1 MAIYHLSVQVI
12 SRGQGRS
19 GVAAAAYRAGAKLD
33 DARQGLTHDY
43 TRRSDVRETWIQA
56 PKEAPTWV
64 TDRQTLWT
72 AIDAAEKR
80 KDAQTARE
88 VTVALPRE
96 LTPAQ
101 QREAVHEFVQA
112 AFIERGMVADVA
124 LHEGHNDQE
133 PNPHAHILLT
143 TRTLTADGFGP
154 KNRDWNAKDLLVTW
168 RTQWEVTCNEALEE
182 AKQTVRID
190 ARSLAAQGV
199 TDRLPTVHEGVAVRQ
214 MERRG
219 HQTDRGDINRAV
231 RAHQTAV
238 VDLAEVRQA
247 RSALRSLQPQ
257 LDHAEAWRGQAGWP
271 EPARQRLRGWEEQA
285 GRVLTRTEVTQWV
298 QAAQDE
304 VSRAKA
310 TEQEAL
316 RLVQVSEPG
325 PLQRTQTQLMAVVQ
339 QAQEAQARLQD
350 DFSGLRGWW
359 TRWRNPREYQT
370 LQDRVEKRPW
380 AEAQLQALQAPWAA
394 QEALATQNQ
403 AACQAARAT
412 REAVEAKLARWQS
425 LLDQPWTPA
434 EQAEMK
440 AKAQAPKKPNPQRQ
454 GPSQPLSPTEAVT
467 IRTVDSHG
475 RERVPTPPPPKRPRP
490 ARDGQDRGYSR

>member
-19 GVAAAAYRAGAKLD
+19 CVAAAAYRAGVRLED
-33 DARQGLTHDY
+33 ERQGLTQDY
-43 TRRSDVRETWIQA
+43 SRRGDVRETWIQA
-56 PKEAPTWV
+56 PEEAPAWL

-124 LHEGHNDQE
+124 IHEGHNDQE

-231 RAHQTAV
+231 RAHQQV
-238 VDLAEVRQA
+238 VVAFAEVQQA
-247 RSALRSLQPQ
+247 QSAGRSLQQ
-257 LDHAEAWRGQAGWP
+257 HLDRAEAWREQAGWP
-271 EPARQRLRGWEEQA
+271 ESARQRLRGWEEQA
-285 GRVLTRTEVTQWV
+285 GRVLTRTEVQQWV
-298 QAAQDE
+298 QAARNAVAQAKDVE
-304 VSRAKA
+304 QAAGRA
-310 TEQEAL
+310 
-316 RLVQVSEPG
+316 VQASELG
-325 PLQRTQTQLMAVVQ
+325 PLQRTQTQLQAVVQ

-359 TRWRNPREYQT
+359 RQRRNPREYQT
-370 LQDRVEKRPW
+370 LQGRVEQGRW
-380 AEAQLQALQAPWAA
+380 AEGQLQALQAPWAA
-394 QEALATQNQ
+394 QQAQAAQNQ
-403 AACQAARAT
+403 AAYQAT
-412 REAVEAKLARWQS
+412 RSAREAGEAKLAQWQS
-425 LLDQPWTPA
+425 VLDQAWTPE
-434 EQAEMK
+434 EQAAK
-440 AKAQAPKKPNPQRQ
+440 KAQAPKQTKPAIQR
-454 GPSQPLSPTEAVT
+454 PVPPQPLSPTEAVT

-475 RERVPTPPPPKRPRP
+475 RERVLTPPPPKRPRP
-490 ARDGQDRGYSR
+490 ARDDQDRGFSR